1 MISTYAIIDPASH
14 PARGQQQQRRRGGCA
29 LAMMIK
35 APRAGASKTRLVPP
49 LTHEEAARL
58 SVCFLSDTAENI
70 AAACASASSSGASA
84 SSAARGVAAYTPVG
98 AESAF
103 DGLLPAEF
111 SLLAQRGET
120 FGERLFNAADDLLAA
135 GFDSLCL
142 IDSDSPTLP
151 TGALAAAVAELARP
165 GQRVVLGPADDGG
178 YYLIGLKGVHPRLF
192 ADIEWSTERVLA
204 QTIERARE
212 CGLDVALLPVWYD
225 VDDAAT
231 LARLCDELFAG
242 SVEAACPP
250 GATRLSAGYAAPR
263 TRAHLAGLIG
273 GEGRARIWPEAMPA
287 TGTDAPDDSEC
298 DSSGASAR
306 AETAA

>member
-1 MISTYAIIDPASH
+1 MDKTYAIIDPAPS
-14 PARGQQQQRRRGGCA
+14 PARERQQRQQRQRGGCA

-49 LTHEEAARL
+49 LTHDEAARL
-58 SVCFLSDTAENI
+58 SVCFLSDTAGNI
-70 AAACASASSSGASA
+70 AAACASSEA
-84 SSAARGVAAYTPVG
+84 AARGVAVYTPVG

-120 FGERLFNAADDLLAA
+120 FGERLSHAADDLLAA

-165 GQRVVLGPADDGG
+165 GGRVVLGPADDGG
-178 YYLIGLKGVHPRLF
+178 YYLIGLKGAHPRLF
-192 ADIEWSTERVLA
+192 EDIDWSTERVLA

-212 CGLDVALLPVWYD
+212 CGLDVALLPAWYD
-225 VDDAAT
+225 VDDAGT
-231 LARLCDELFAG
+231 LARLCNELFAG
-242 SVEAACPP
+242 GVETACSP
-250 GATRLSAGYAAPR
+250 GTTRLSGYAAPR
-263 TRAHLAGLIG
+263 TRAHLAGLIE
-273 GEGRARIWPEAMPA
+273 GEGRARVWPEAAPA
-287 TGTDAPDDSEC
+287 TEADAPGDAERGP
-298 DSSGASAR
+298 SGTPAR
-306 AETAA
+306 AETAK